1 MSLHQHVQELKR
13 LLNLIKAQK
22 QQILE
27 DNISTKECTQRI
39 RKKETELQNLQQ
51 DKQDNQRLL
60 QQQQQQIHQLQQNQ

>member
-1 MSLHQHVQELKR
+1 MSLHQHIKELKR
-13 LLNLIKAQK
+13 LLHLIKAQK

-39 RKKETELQNLQQ
+39 HEKETELQNFQR